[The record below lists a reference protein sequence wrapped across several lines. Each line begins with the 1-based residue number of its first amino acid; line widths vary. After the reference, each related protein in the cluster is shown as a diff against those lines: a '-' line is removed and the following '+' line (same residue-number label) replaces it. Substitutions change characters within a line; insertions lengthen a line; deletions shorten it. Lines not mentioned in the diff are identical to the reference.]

1 MWRQIVLLSQQP
13 YPEMERPVLIC
24 GAKGVERL
32 KNISGSKAGL
42 ADLPKH
48 LDSSLFPQLV
58 VPDT

>member
-1 MWRQIVLLSQQP
+1 MLLSQQP